1 MTAARKQQGGG
12 KPLRQLL
19 LLLTMATS
27 AAGLLM
33 GSGLFLIYDMQAA
46 RQDLADQLRS
56 AARLIGTNTTA
67 ALAFDDPEAG
77 EKLLDA
83 LRTQGQIR
91 RGILYDGLGQVFA
104 SYEREDVKDAEE
116 PPKEPLEGL
125 EWKRNRVTLTTPI
138 SMGPQRIG
146 YLYLESDLT
155 SLQDRFWHVLRLAP
169 LIVAV
174 SLLLIYILTAALHQQ
189 ITKPIKT
196 LAGVARAIAKY
207 RIYSLRAPELKGR
220 ELSQLGADFNYMLE
234 ELARRDAALVEARD
248 QLEQRVA
255 ERTSELQAEI
265 TVRRRAEEEL
275 GSRTLFLNTLV
286 ERNPLAIAVGGSDGR
301 LELVNPAFEELF
313 GYSKNEAIG
322 KPVHALLFPEAL
334 STEEI
339 EQRNN
344 RLGRESICETSQ
356 RRARDGRMI
365 DVEVHTVPLKL
376 THGKVGVL
384 ALYQDIGERLRA
396 QEAVRQS
403 EQMFRTVSDAAPIGI
418 YKSDEGGNARFLN
431 RRLLEMLGMTFED
444 AKGRGW
450 LSAIHPD
457 DRARLL
463 EDRLGAGARRE
474 VFSGSYR
481 ILTRDGVER
490 QIEAMARP
498 TYSEGGDFLSYVGV
512 IQDVT
517 ERTKAEQQLR
527 EQSTYLNT
535 LVEACPIGIVAEDE
549 QNRIQMSNQ
558 AFRELFGYSRE
569 EMQGKSIDDLLAA
582 EASREEAHKLT
593 QSVMSGNI
601 VRQILQRKHKS
612 GIPIDVEAYGIPF
625 VVDGVLRGQFGLY
638 QDISERLK
646 AQKELRESEE
656 LFRTLSDTAPVGIA
670 LTDESGEM
678 TYINQNYTEMTGL
691 TLKEAQRSGWKNV
704 IHPEDLA
711 RVLQVRT
718 AAIAR
723 NENYAMSYRYLR
735 KDGRIVWADTVTR
748 RFSRDEGKGRG
759 YVVVIQDVTERQS
772 GEERLLLAKEA
783 AEAANNAKSEFLA
796 NMSHEIRTPMNGI
809 LGMTELALDTDLN
822 PEQREYLGMVRSSA
836 ESLLGIIN
844 DILDFSK
851 IEAGK
856 VDLEFAPFSLM
867 DCIEET
873 LRPVAVRAQQKGLE
887 LTWGVDPEIP
897 EVLKGDATRL
907 RQILINLAGNAVKFT
922 KAGEVSVKAERM
934 RPSSEKETIRFAVTD
949 TGIGIPCEKHEK
961 IFEAFSQADASTT
974 REFGGTGL
982 GLSISARLV
991 RLMGGQMHLESEEG
1005 KGTKFFFTL
1014 EMEKAESAR
1023 DVQPGDFN
1031 NELEGA
1037 SVLVADD
1044 NEVNRRLLQV
1054 LLSRWGA
1061 DAKLAAD
1068 GREAVSLFETQAK
1081 SGRPFSMALLDKNMP
1096 AMSGIEAAARIRA
1109 ISGKEETAILILT
1122 SSPAVE
1128 DAQEAKRLGVARYLG
1143 KPLRRAELRQAMIA
1157 AMSKAERDDG
1167 DRLRKPRLAAGDRGL
1182 KILLAEDNA
1191 VNQLLAM
1198 RLLEKMGHA
1207 VTLASNG
1214 KEAVERHARETFDLV
1229 LMDIQMPIMGGLEAT
1244 QAIREEEKRKG
1255 AWTPIVATTAH
1266 AIKGDR
1272 QKCLDAGMD
1281 GYVSKPIRVDL
1292 LKAEIERVTGGS
1304 RSKRGEDEAMS
1315 EQESPSES
1323 AGVNLD
1329 ELLARVENDRDLLKE
1344 MVSMFRDDFPRY
1356 VDELRRAVGRGDS
1369 SEVAKVAHTLK
1380 GMLGNMAATR
1390 AEAAAS
1396 RVEQL
1401 ARNARTDA
1409 FEESFRQFER
1419 AAAGLLPELET
1430 AAAEERK

>member
-1 MTAARKQQGGG
+1 MATEKKPGGR
-12 KPLRQLL
+12 PLRQLL

-27 AAGLLM
+27 TAGLLM
-33 GSGLFLIYDMQAA
+33 GSGLFLMYDMQAA
-46 RQDLADQLRS
+46 RQDLAEQLAS
-56 AARLIGTNTTA
+56 AAKLIGTNTMA

-83 LRTQGQIR
+83 LRTQAQVR
-91 RGILYDGLGQVFA
+91 RGILYDQQGHVFA
-104 SYEREDVKDAEE
+104 TYERNDVEDNDE
-116 PPKEPLEGL
+116 PQEAPPEGL
-125 EWKRNRVTLTTPI
+125 QWKKNRVTLTTRI
-138 SMGPQRIG
+138 SMGPQAIG
-146 YLYLESDLT
+146 SLYLESDLT
-155 SLQDRFWHVLRLAP
+155 GLHDRLWHVLKLAP

-174 SLLLIYILTAALHQQ
+174 SLLFIYILTAALHKR

-248 QLEQRVA
+248 QLEQRVT
-255 ERTSELQAEI
+255 ERTAELQAE
-265 TVRRRAEEEL
+265 VAERRKAEEEL

-286 ERNPLAIAVGGSDGR
+286 EKNPLAIAVGGSEGR

-313 GYSKNEAIG
+313 GYPKIEAVGKSIHELLFSKN
-322 KPVHALLFPEAL
+322 L
-334 STEEI
+334 SAEEI
-339 EQRNN
+339 GQRNSK
-344 RLGRESICETSQ
+344 LSRESICETSQ
-356 RRARDGRMI
+356 RKTKDGRMV

-376 THGKVGVL
+376 AHGKEGVL
-384 ALYQDIGERLRA
+384 ALYQDIGERLQA

-418 YKSDEGGNARFLN
+418 YKSDEAGNARFLN
-431 RRLLEMLGMTFED
+431 RRLLEMLGMSFD
-444 AKGRGW
+444 QAKGRGW
-450 LSAIHPD
+450 LAAIHPD

-481 ILTRDGVER
+481 ILAHDGTVRQVEA
-490 QIEAMARP
+490 IARP

-512 IQDVT
+512 IHDVT

-549 QNRIQMSNQ
+549 QNKIQMSNQ
-558 AFRELFGYSRE
+558 AFRELFGYSAE
-569 EMQGKSIDDLLAA
+569 EMQGKSMDELLVSGT
-582 EASREEAHKLT
+582 ERQEAHKLT

-601 VRQILQRKHKS
+601 VRQVLQRKHKS
-612 GIPIDVEAYGIPF
+612 GFPIDVEAYGIPF

-670 LTDESGEM
+670 LTNESGEM

-691 TLKEAQRSGWKNV
+691 TLKEAQKNGWKEV
-704 IHPEDLA
+704 ICPDDLPK
-711 RVLQVRT
+711 VLEIRT

-735 KDGRIVWADTVTR
+735 KDGRIAWVDTVTR
-748 RFSRDEGKGRG
+748 HFSRDGGKSRG
-759 YVVVIQDVTERQS
+759 YVVVIQNVTERQNA
-772 GEERLLLAKEA
+772 EERLLLAKEA
-783 AEAANNAKSEFLA
+783 AEAANKAKSEFLA

-809 LGMTELALDTDLN
+809 LGMTELALDTDLSA
-822 PEQREYLGMVRSSA
+822 EQKEYLGMVRSSA

-887 LTWGVDPEIP
+887 LTWAVDPEIP
-897 EVLKGDATRL
+897 EALKGDATRL

-922 KAGEVSVKAERM
+922 KTGEVSVRAERLTPM
-934 RPSSEKETIRFAVTD
+934 DRKEVIRFMVTD
-949 TGIGIPCEKHEK
+949 TGIGIPRDKHEK

-991 RLMGGQMHLESEEG
+991 RLMGGKMQLESEEG
-1005 KGTKFFFTL
+1005 KGTRFFFTL
-1014 EMEKAESAR
+1014 EMEKAEAAQDLKQS
-1023 DVQPGDFN
+1023 DSD

-1037 SVLVADD
+1037 NVLVADD

-1054 LLSRWGA
+1054 LLSRWGMSV
-1061 DAKLAAD
+1061 KLATD
-1068 GREAVSLFETQAK
+1068 GSEAIRLFESHTK
-1081 SGRPFSMALLDKNMP
+1081 SDRPFSIVLLDKNMP
-1096 AMSGIEAAARIRA
+1096 GMSGIEVAAKIRTT
-1109 ISGKEETAILILT
+1109 SGKEQTAILILT
-1122 SSPAVE
+1122 SSPAIE
-1128 DAQEAKRLGVARYLG
+1128 DAHEARRLGVARYLG
-1143 KPLRRAELRQAMIA
+1143 KPLRRAELRQAMISA
-1157 AMSKAERDDG
+1157 IQKKVPKERSAQRTAVTENG
-1167 DRLRKPRLAAGDRGL
+1167 HGM
-1182 KILLAEDNA
+1182 KILIAEDNA
-1191 VNQLLAM
+1191 VNQRLAM
-1198 RLLEKMGHA
+1198 RLLEKMGHL
-1207 VTLASNG
+1207 VTVAANG
-1214 KEAVERHARETFDLV
+1214 KEAVECHASESFDLI
-1229 LMDIQMPIMGGLEAT
+1229 LMDIQMPIMGGIEAT
-1244 QAIREEEKRKG
+1244 QAIREAERNSG

-1292 LKAEIERVTGGS
+1292 LKSEIERVTAAKAPRHGKEEGMN
-1304 RSKRGEDEAMS
+1304 REA
-1315 EQESPSES
+1315 ETTVT
-1323 AGVNLD
+1323 AINRN
-1329 ELLARVENDRDLLKE
+1329 ELLARVENDLDLLKE
-1344 MVSMFRDDFPRY
+1344 MVAMFRDDFPRY
-1356 VDELRRAVGRGDS
+1356 VDELRRAVELTNS
-1369 SEVAKVAHTLK
+1369 TEVAKLAHTLK
-1380 GMLGNMAATR
+1380 GMLGNMAAMR
-1390 AEAAAS
+1390 AEASAS
-1396 RVEQL
+1396 RLEQL
-1401 ARNARTDA
+1401 ARAKREDEFGKA
-1409 FEESFRQFER
+1409 FHEFEKS
-1419 AAAGLLPELET
+1419 AQGLMPELET
-1430 AAAEERK
+1430 VAAAEDAN